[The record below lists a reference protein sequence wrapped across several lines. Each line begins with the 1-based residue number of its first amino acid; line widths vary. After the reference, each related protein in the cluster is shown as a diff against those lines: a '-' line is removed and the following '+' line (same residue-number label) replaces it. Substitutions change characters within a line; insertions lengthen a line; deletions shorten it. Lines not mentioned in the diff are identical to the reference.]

1 MTLLSAVMFF
11 VWNKIIVDMV
21 PSGYWTQEKITSLA
35 KTWDSKRKPTC
46 KNEPKVKSATEENA
60 KKTSAQTVETKTL
73 QKFHL
78 EQNIT
83 DHPTEEILTLQETDA
98 EDTPDNHLLQ
108 TLMTKQSN
116 YTDQTMEQK
125 VKCMPVNQNSQPQ
138 QNQNSRRCITS
149 PTLQH
154 ESEVHAR
161 RIQ

>member
-1 MTLLSAVMFF
+1 MLNCKRNLQNGTPLTASCKQTAQSLL
-11 VWNKIIVDMV
+11 KILTYLNS
-21 PSGYWTQEKITSLA
+21 PGSKTSPL
-35 KTWDSKRKPTC
+35 PFTC
-46 KNEPKVKSATEENA
+46 T
-60 KKTSAQTVETKTL
+60 KTSAQTVETKTL